1 MARVK
6 LPGYIRSRSKATV
19 SSQPKSGSTLL
30 DHQPSSEGLSGSTST
45 SSAAE
50 PRSIRTITARR
61 PWSGTKRNTSNGKDG
76 SSEEYKSGGETELDW
91 SDKQSEAAEEDDDSS
106 VISMSPDPDHEDYAE
121 YRTRFIQRYSRDLLQ
136 KSNPNFPYE
145 LTILEA
151 IHISP
156 SSFELNEA
164 GPMHLSHLLL
174 SPGYWPTLKTQDQ
187 RFQALSLCLGDAR
200 TKELFRTGKRNMKLD
215 PTQTGEHMYSSFSWM
230 RSAVCAICNK
240 GPSHLVYYQSC
251 SCVHKLWHKR
261 CVGDTAKRSRDK
273 RPNGNLKCTQCGEE
287 GVFLIHRDWL
297 ENEEEYN
304 ARRERTKQ
312 KKKRRLSQKKRSK
325 ARKEPKV
332 EESKGTGANTH
343 HRRPRTRK
351 NKKQNNVMR

>member
-6 LPGYIRSRSKATV
+6 LPGYRRSESKATV
-19 SSQPKSGSTLL
+19 SSQPKSGSAPL
-30 DHQPSSEGLSGSTST
+30 DHGHQPPSEELSGSTST
-45 SSAAE
+45 TSNSTE
-50 PRSIRTITARR
+50 PISIRTITARR

-76 SSEEYKSGGETELDW
+76 SSEEYNSGGETELDW

-106 VISMSPDPDHEDYAE
+106 VISMSPEPDYEDYEE
-121 YRTRFIQRYSRDLLQ
+121 YRSRFMSRYSRYLLQ
-136 KSNPNFPYE
+136 KGNPNFPYE
-145 LTILEA
+145 PTILEA

-156 SSFELNEA
+156 SSFELNET

-187 RFQALSLCLGDAR
+187 RFQALSLCLGDAQ
-200 TKELFRTGKRNMKLD
+200 TKELFRIGKRNMKSD

-230 RSAVCAICNK
+230 KSAVCAICNK

-251 SCVHKLWHKR
+251 TGCVRKLWHKK
-261 CVGDTAKRSRDK
+261 CVGTTAKRSRDK
-273 RPNGNLKCTQCGEE
+273 RPNDGNLKCTQCGEE

-312 KKKRRLSQKKRSK
+312 KKKRRLSQKMRSK
-325 ARKEPKV
+325 ARKDLKV
-332 EESKGTGANTH
+332 KELS
-343 HRRPRTRK
+343 
-351 NKKQNNVMR
+351 QYI